1 MSVRT
6 TIVFSTTVVIIFLIA
21 LPIDTELVLV
31 TANSLTGS
39 LTMVAT
45 EVLKTLKVLIK
56 DLIIVDVDALVE
68 VKVLIKDL
76 IILLVVTEL

>member
-56 DLIIVDVDALVE
+56 DLIIVDVD
-68 VKVLIKDL
+68 
-76 IILLVVTEL
+76 TELYVRVNK